1 MRHVK
6 GVACDLM
13 GEACAHGKRQILWE
27 NHALP
32 NVPEA
37 TRHPMFG
44 CATNEPLT
52 NLVRESPN

>member
-1 MRHVK
+1 
-6 GVACDLM
+6 M